1 MTEPLD
7 LMAVAPNLQRV
18 LTLRVA
24 IGPGVMLGD
33 SVDGVRCNYPIVGGT
48 FEGVG
53 VSGQVL
59 AGGED
64 LFLLRP
70 DGVGQLD
77 ARYSLRTDQG
87 ELINLRNRGLLN
99 MTEYGRQLEREG
111 QWPIPE
117 AEYRCTCTP
126 VFQVPKGRL
135 DWLSRASF
143 IGLVQYPS
151 ADQVVI
157 WCYRFY

>member
-87 ELINLRNRGLLN
+87 ELINLLNRGLLN

>member
-157 WCYRFY
+157 RCYRFY

>member
-1 MTEPLD
+1 MSEHLD
-7 LMAVAPNLQRV
+7 LLDIAPNLQRV

-33 SVDGVRCNYPIVGGT
+33 SVEGVRCNYPIVGGD
-48 FEGVG
+48 FDGVG
-53 VSGQVL
+53 VRGQVL

-64 LFLLRP
+64 LFVLRP

-77 ARYSLRTDQG
+77 ARYSLKTEKG
-87 ELINLRNRGLLN
+87 ELINLRNRGVLN

-135 DWLSRASF
+135 EWLGRSSF
-143 IGLVQYPS
+143 IGLVHYPS
-151 ADQVVI
+151 VDQVVI
-157 WCYRFY
+157 RCYRFY

>member
-87 ELINLRNRGLLN
+87 ELINLLNRGLLN

-157 WCYRFY
+157 RCYRFY